1 MASDEERNDTQGDPT
16 SVDGSTASSGAIGT
30 ATETEYSADGH
41 ERNTSRRT
49 YVKLLGGALAVSAL
63 SAGRNTAT
71 AVQEGGPPNPANR
84 VLALEDRFEGG
95 SLDTDTWETGWGW
108 GTRTRTSPT
117 RMVPENV
124 TVTDGQLRLEG
135 SYENGDILSGSVN
148 TKNKVTVEP
157 GSYFEAKIKFPDQD
171 GFLPAFWAKPND
183 ETWPPEIDV
192 VELFQKG
199 AGRPDTHYSHHYLHY
214 STSTQP
220 GDRSTYEG
228 TGKAYT
234 PGDDLAENFHV
245 YGVDWRRDRIV
256 HYVDGEPAMVT
267 TDSQI
272 LEAMAKG
279 APFYL
284 MCTLEINKIG
294 TAPTH
299 EEWDERLVVDWT
311 RVWK

>member
-1 MASDEERNDTQGDPT
+1 M
-16 SVDGSTASSGAIGT
+16 
-30 ATETEYSADGH
+30 
-41 ERNTSRRT
+41 
-49 YVKLLGGALAVSAL
+49 KLLGGAVAVTGL

-71 AVQEGGPPNPANR
+71 AVQEGGPPNRADR
-84 VLALEDRFEGG
+84 VIALEDRFEDG
-95 SLDTDTWETGWGW
+95 SLDSDTWETGWGW

-124 TVTDGQLRLEG
+124 TVTDGQLRLEASHEG
-135 SYENGDILSGSVN
+135 GKILSGSVN

-157 GSYFEAKIKFPDQD
+157 GSYFEAKIKFPDRD

-199 AGRPDTHYSHHYLHY
+199 GGRPDTHYSHHHLHY
-214 STSTQP
+214 STSTNP

-228 TGKAYT
+228 MGKSYT
-234 PGDDLAENFHV
+234 PGDDLTQNFHV

-267 TDSQI
+267 TDPTV
-272 LEAMAKG
+272 LDAMAKG

-284 MCTLEINKIG
+284 MCTLEVNKIG
-294 TAPTH
+294 TAPTD
-299 EEWDERLVVDWT
+299 EEWDEQFVVDWT
-311 RVWK
+311 RVWE